1 LGFDRTIGCRG
12 ERDDASGALG
22 HGRGRRGQGR
32 RRPAGRRRLP
42 GRHPDARHHP
52 VGRRVA
58 RTGAAVETDAERITA
73 TWADCSAV
81 FSRDADGIWSA
92 HFDGTD
98 QQRAT
103 EKVSEVDTAYGRLV
117 QRTVL
122 DRLREQAP
130 SAGLRLTSETV
141 DDTDAVHL
149 VFEVE
154 RERS

>member
-1 LGFDRTIGCRG
+1 MLLVPLAMAGAAAVKAVADRRADGVCRVATRM
-12 ERDDASGALG
+12 RDVTLLAGAL
-22 HGRGRRGQGR
+22 R
-32 RRPAGRRRLP
+32 
-42 GRHPDARHHP
+42 D
-52 VGRRVA
+52 
-58 RTGAAVETDAERITA
+58 TGAATETDGERITA
-73 TWADCSAV
+73 TWADFSAV

-98 QQRAT
+98 EQRAIAT
-103 EKVSEVDTAYGRLV
+103 VSEVDTAYGRLV

-122 DRLREQAP
+122 ERLREQAP
-130 SAGLRLTSETV
+130 AAGLRLTSETV